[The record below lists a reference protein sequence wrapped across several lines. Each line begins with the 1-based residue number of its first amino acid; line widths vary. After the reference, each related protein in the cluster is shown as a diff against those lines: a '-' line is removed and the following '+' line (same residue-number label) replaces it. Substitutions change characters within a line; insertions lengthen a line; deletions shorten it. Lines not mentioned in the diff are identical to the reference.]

1 MKSLIIT
8 VLKSPPPGVRKIA
21 FPCDWMCEGPYYGRE
36 HRYSSN
42 HSVTSSFRKLMTR
55 EWIFKTLQRQHH
67 THTRTHTQAAL
78 WALPPSLNNIH
89 SPFLTYLKVTQH
101 CSKVLQFF
109 SFTYKQLL
117 QKLYKNC
124 NKILLYSWESITSLL
139 REGWRIGE
147 WEATLAFSSEKFVL
161 ICMRWEIGTLLF
173 ITVNILFNYVL
184 VIPKDTGRY
193 FSAYFLMFEFYV
205 EIRGHLI

>member
-1 MKSLIIT
+1 MYGKLLFPVTGCAKGLTMEGSTGIRQTTVSPAVLENSWHGSGSLRRCRGNT
-8 VLKSPPPGVRKIA
+8 
-21 FPCDWMCEGPYYGRE
+21 
-36 HRYSSN
+36 
-42 HSVTSSFRKLMTR
+42 T
-55 EWIFKTLQRQHH
+55 H
-67 THTRTHTQAAL
+67 THAHTHTQAAL